1 MLCTWSE
8 SEGSAVRL
16 LVQELFIGTGGL
28 DEDQFWL
35 GAVWFGVSFIEIVV
49 SLAPQDGCLVLCGT
63 WKLPT
68 LGMLFLAA
76 ATGLCTYAA
85 FRCKKRYDA
94 LRAQSG
100 PCGAASQ
107 RGFAGSA
114 LDLVFN
120 ETKTRGGKEE

>member
-1 MLCTWSE
+1 MSDSSDPTQEGDFVPE
-8 SEGSAVRL
+8 SDL
-16 LVQELFIGTGGL
+16 LVSRAKWAYMFS
-28 DEDQFWL
+28 FC

-49 SLAPQDGCLVLCGT
+49 LLAPQDGCLVLRGT

-94 LRAQSG
+94 LRDQSG
-100 PCGAASQ
+100 PCGTI
-107 RGFAGSA
+107 
-114 LDLVFN
+114 D
-120 ETKTRGGKEE
+120 T